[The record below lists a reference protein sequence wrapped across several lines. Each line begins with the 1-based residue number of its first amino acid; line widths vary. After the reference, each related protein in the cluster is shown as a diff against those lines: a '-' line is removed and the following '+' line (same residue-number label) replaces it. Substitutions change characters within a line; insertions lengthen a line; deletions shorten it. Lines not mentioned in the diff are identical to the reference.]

1 MTTSRK
7 RRSKKIN
14 LLTSLVSLALLS
26 SSLLLHQTS
35 AQSTAYPVSG
45 GAVARTKTNLFILGG
60 SASQNPNTPPTNQ
73 FITLDLTTSW
83 TATQPA
89 WTVLNPG
96 PANSI
101 YPATFTSDQKRM
113 LVFHLPSSNA
123 VYEFRVETG
132 VWVQSSLAFADM
144 KWQGVGAVTDPRTGL
159 VYLATGYTDPGRM
172 TMDILNPATQNI
184 THSRLPDPFGP
195 VGTVRFEARWFYGN
209 VWCESRKSILYWGG
223 YQPTNKMPTENVV
236 TEFTVDTMTWS
247 NLKTTGRP
255 PSMRADHCMAISE
268 DGSRMVVFGGR
279 VNNVPSSEVFILNTA
294 TGAWTQGPS
303 ADARMYP
310 ACTIAGDLLLI
321 WGGTNSAN
329 LVANG
334 DMLIFN
340 YVNSTW
346 LTSYTPP
353 ASYQGLVPPKIP
365 TTAGPGAAPSS
376 TSALS
381 SPSSTASTPDSP
393 SGSPYGTSTPFN
405 NKESSTDLGAIVGG
419 VVGSLTVISAT
430 VGFLVYRR
438 KQKQRPTQKGIPL
451 LSVKTDHSDNNSVH
465 NINNHS
471 NDDDDEEQDNAKK
484 YAAGFGP
491 VQTIS
496 IKDKQNL
503 AAGGGG
509 YDFKSVVGTPKQGP
523 QAIVPTGNSA
533 IDMRMRDLEIQQKQL
548 DLKWQLLML
557 QQQEQQFW
565 SPLQQQQY
573 HQQQQQLQLQQQQ
586 QMQQH
591 QQLQQQAFQYQQ
603 QQRFNQ
609 QQTHQLGGQG
619 YEASVDHLV
628 HMHGKNTMT
637 SQVILGLLPRCILF
651 RIQDF

>member
-1 MTTSRK
+1 MTTSRN

-113 LVFHLPSSNA
+113 LVFHLPNSNA

-132 VWVQSSLAFADM
+132 VWVQSNLAFADM

-172 TMDILNPATQNI
+172 TMDILNPSTQNI

-195 VGTVRFEARWFYGN
+195 AGTVRFEARWFYGN

-236 TEFTVDTMTWS
+236 TEFIVDTMTWS
-247 NLKTTGRP
+247 NLKTTGNP

-365 TTAGPGAAPSS
+365 TTAGPGAVPSS

-393 SGSPYGTSTPFN
+393 SGSPY
-405 NKESSTDLGAIVGG
+405 A
-419 VVGSLTVISAT
+419 
-430 VGFLVYRR
+430 
-438 KQKQRPTQKGIPL
+438 
-451 LSVKTDHSDNNSVH
+451 HSDNNSAH

-471 NDDDDEEQDNAKK
+471 NEDDDEEQDNAKK

-557 QQQEQQFW
+557 QQQEQQLW

-609 QQTHQLGGQG
+609 QQTHPLGGQG
-619 YEASVDHLV
+619 HEASVVSASTITTNTNTPTTAHFRPIPKTSNSNIGSLGPYARQEYDDISSYSRTAPTV
-628 HMHGKNTMT
+628 HTVPDT
-637 SQVILGLLPRCILF
+637 GLLARAYSKLDIEPQ
-651 RIQDF
+651 RIPNNPHTDVPH